1 MAIQVGT
8 VDGLINIS
16 EQPIKCFVE
25 AIDIFSAKGISFAK
39 ANNISF
45 GTAFQRFVEPVYTS
59 ASSVFNVNS
68 ILRPAL
74 TGSGNEQSPARVTY
88 CKKMGLLQI
97 DESNEIF
104 RLTPLGELVKDNEIS
119 VSEYAFVLLTKMG
132 IFVNGELVDN
142 LFCSLARY
150 FKEHATISDED
161 YKSYV
166 ISQYNDD
173 SISKTRFDIIIGA
186 LCTSGLITKVAKNVY
201 ALSSTLDSR
210 IFEETL
216 RFESQLKS
224 SLLDNDPNYAEF
236 VGSLNNGIFSILNE
250 KNIDVYTSRYKNF
263 RKFISNANETT
274 HLIAS
279 INKNNIPNLPLQQ
292 IFYGAPGTGKS
303 HSINEHTKG
312 ESVIRTTFH
321 PDSDYS
327 TFVGAYKPTMG
338 LLPICDELGQPMKIG
353 STVLHK
359 EQIMYEFVEQ
369 AFLQAYVRAWKNI
382 VFNEGK
388 KQYLII
394 EEINRGNC
402 AQIFGDLF
410 QLLDRNEYGFSDYP
424 IQADKDMQK
433 FLKKAFARTDEPDKQ
448 IFLKEEE
455 KQRINQLY
463 KDREDVMSKVFT
475 GEILLLPNNLF
486 IWATMNTSDQS
497 LFPIDSAFKRRWDW
511 KYVPISKKD
520 ENYKIEVK
528 KEDGLYHY
536 DWWEFLDRVN
546 TAIAKATSSEDKKLG
561 YFFCKAD
568 EKGVITADRFV
579 SKVVFYIWNDVFKD
593 YEVGDAKFHY
603 GEDDLSL
610 LSIKIGDEEMK
621 REFSSFFDEQGNAN
635 HKTVANLL
643 DDLKI
648 ECEPVKEGKEGDNSG
663 SNESTTADGFQG

>member
-1 MAIQVGT
+1 MIVESKSRTYTLKDSAADSKLKLLKEGETFGVEKPGGEKRLHIGSINNEKDFDNYFFPNGEEKVIFEVSKLDLIQYLLSAEDEYTNPVQSYRLPINEYYFDLLEYIWNIEKEFFTIPFEKNVDKARYYLSRPISSPDSKNYLFINRICLPIVTTFNLIRNKYDDGT
-8 VDGLINIS
+8 YKFYLKPV
-16 EQPIKCFVE
+16 FV
-25 AIDIFSAKGISFAK
+25 SPSPKK
-39 ANNISF
+39 
-45 GTAFQRFVEPVYTS
+45 VEPV
-59 ASSVFNVNS
+59 
-68 ILRPAL
+68 
-74 TGSGNEQSPARVTY
+74 
-88 CKKMGLLQI
+88 
-97 DESNEIF
+97 D
-104 RLTPLGELVKDNEIS
+104 
-119 VSEYAFVLLTKMG
+119 FVPC
-132 IFVNGELVDN
+132 D
-142 LFCSLARY
+142 
-150 FKEHATISDED
+150 
-161 YKSYV
+161 
-166 ISQYNDD
+166 
-173 SISKTRFDIIIGA
+173 
-186 LCTSGLITKVAKNVY
+186 
-201 ALSSTLDSR
+201 
-210 IFEETL
+210 
-216 RFESQLKS
+216 
-224 SLLDNDPNYAEF
+224 
-236 VGSLNNGIFSILNE
+236 
-250 KNIDVYTSRYKNF
+250 
-263 RKFISNANETT
+263 
-274 HLIAS
+274 
-279 INKNNIPNLPLQQ
+279 NLPLQQ

-303 HSINEHTKG
+303 QSINEHTKG

-463 KDREDVMSKVFT
+463 KDREDVMSKVFI

-511 KYVPISKKD
+511 KYVPISNKAEMD
-520 ENYKIEVK
+520 YSIDV
-528 KEDGLYHY
+528 DGTLY
-536 DWWEFLDRVN
+536 DWWDFLSKVN
-546 TAIAKATSSEDKKLG
+546 TAIGKTTESEDKKLG

-568 EKGVITADRFV
+568 KTANPSDKENNVISADRFV
-579 SKVVFYIWNDVFKD
+579 SKAIFYIWNDVMKD
-593 YEVGDAKFHY
+593 YDPNEVTFEYKVKS
-603 GEDDLSL
+603 EDGKDELTSLSL
-610 LSIKIGDEEMK
+610 MTYKVKGENGEERDVPISFSDFFKGAGDINLDTVK
-621 REFSSFFDEQGNAN
+621 RLMDN
-635 HKTVANLL
+635 
-643 DDLKI
+643 LKI
-648 ECEPVKEGKEGDNSG
+648 KTK
-663 SNESTTADGFQG
+663 